1 MWRTLGHELLIPSE
15 PTLFWRIVA
24 EHKQKHLQRE
34 YYVTTL
40 TEAVKSPS
48 LFKKSETLNGYCWKW
63 MNGCLTP
70 RRCRGSHLQSP
81 SPISQ
86 SCQDLELRQIDPCEH
101 DTNQIESILFNKFTC
116 CLLNWLQNGC
126 KKKIVAG
133 YPYRSATFFLALK
146 NEEGT
151 FQLLDANHQ
160 GKRNGLPDEKKCT
173 QRDSSHRRK

>member
-63 MNGCLTP
+63 MILQWLPNPEKVP
-70 RRCRGSHLQSP
+70 RFPPPITEPHLP
-81 SPISQ
+81 
-86 SCQDLELRQIDPCEH
+86 ELSRSGIK
-101 DTNQIESILFNKFTC
+101 TN
-116 CLLNWLQNGC
+116 
-126 KKKIVAG
+126 
-133 YPYRSATFFLALK
+133 
-146 NEEGT
+146 
-151 FQLLDANHQ
+151 
-160 GKRNGLPDEKKCT
+160 
-173 QRDSSHRRK
+173 